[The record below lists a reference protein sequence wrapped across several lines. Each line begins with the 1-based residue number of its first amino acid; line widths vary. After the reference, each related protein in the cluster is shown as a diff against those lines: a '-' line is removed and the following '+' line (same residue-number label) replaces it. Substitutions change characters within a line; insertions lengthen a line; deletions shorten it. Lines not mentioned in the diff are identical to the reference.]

1 VFLYHKDILLY
12 KRILIIGGTM
22 YNKEHLNHN
31 TNTNTYLSRIARKL
45 FANKFAAIVVT
56 LFITS
61 TSSHA
66 YTKLAKTA
74 GLSPKTMK
82 QIVKKVVKVESTT
95 GSYHAHNKKS
105 GAYGR
110 YQIMPRTAKAYA
122 KKLHIPYSKWK
133 QPKNQDRI
141 FEAIMAD
148 NIRSLKR
155 NGLKVNAFSIYG
167 THQQGAGGFKAIMK
181 NKKLSKKLERNL
193 RHNLPKRLSRVPRH
207 KLKLAWVNYWKKKFT

>member
-1 VFLYHKDILLY
+1 
-12 KRILIIGGTM
+12 M
-22 YNKEHLNHN
+22 YNNKKHSNYN
-31 TNTNTYLSRIARKL
+31 TFLSCLARKL
-45 FANKFAAIVVT
+45 FANKLAAIVAT

-95 GSYHAHNKKS
+95 GNYHTHNKKS

-167 THQQGAGGFKAIMK
+167 THQQGAG
-181 NKKLSKKLERNL
+181 
-193 RHNLPKRLSRVPRH
+193 
-207 KLKLAWVNYWKKKFT
+207 